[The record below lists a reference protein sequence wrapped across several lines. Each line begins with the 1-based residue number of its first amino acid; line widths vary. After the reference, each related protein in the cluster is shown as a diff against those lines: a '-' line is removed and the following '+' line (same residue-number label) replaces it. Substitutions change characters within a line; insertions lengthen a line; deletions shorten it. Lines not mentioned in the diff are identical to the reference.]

1 MSGGQGRDGVD
12 TEVVSLWSLGLVYVF
27 HVLIFLLELKLK
39 FLMEPIFVICT
50 KGQLYYHGPGD
61 TDHLKQLKRSIQ

>member
-1 MSGGQGRDGVD
+1 MVED
-12 TEVVSLWSLGLVYVF
+12 VSLWSLGLVYVF

-39 FLMEPIFVICT
+39 FLMGPIFVICS
-50 KGQLYYHGPGD
+50 KDQLYCHGLCD

>member
-39 FLMEPIFVICT
+39 FLMEPIFVI
-50 KGQLYYHGPGD
+50 
-61 TDHLKQLKRSIQ
+61 